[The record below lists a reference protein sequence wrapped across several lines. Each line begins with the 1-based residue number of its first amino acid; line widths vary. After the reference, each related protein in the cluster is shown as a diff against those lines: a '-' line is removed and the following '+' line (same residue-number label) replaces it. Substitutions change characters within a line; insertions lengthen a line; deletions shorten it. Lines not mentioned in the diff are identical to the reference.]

1 MSLYVT
7 HSQLYPDNLHF
18 FQPAPRVVATPSSEL
33 APGIPNRRIV
43 SPVRSRVAAVLAVSP
58 SPAQWHDKS
67 SWAHNESSLQS
78 PPRMHATSPPRAG
91 TPPSTLASHY
101 PPIATLVAYTTAAIE
116 VEESRR
122 RMTLQVDES
131 IALSAIIN
139 VLQGAKVQYEQRLAV
154 AASRALAA
162 ERVAVAK
169 NRASQNGISVAKD
182 ATDASNVTRS
192 AAWSAYKEVARSLGT
207 HTPTRHGPAGH
218 SVLTVEARKHRA
230 SDHHTVKHF
239 EPTRDRLTTNQALP
253 FDKPLIDC
261 EQLGQL
267 GNNTPLSLLVSYG
280 ANSEIVAVLLLE
292 QWQTAAAST
301 AVAHAAALV
310 TVARELAACFYHEML
325 VREDV
330 VRRVLLEHRK
340 SQANHSQPR
349 KPSSPP
355 RDGASRSA
363 MINDSADEVASMKRA
378 LKRAEDDVVCLQTAL
393 KHAKEHSAETER
405 AKLTI
410 ETSVKDRL
418 HENDSLKRQLHLLQS
433 SHHAT
438 QRALHDSEAE
448 LMKLRRKRSS
458 MSTGRESLERPD
470 VDAEQQSPNEVKTEV
485 ATLRQHVADLEVKLT
500 LAQDSVSEHHRAS
513 SDLRAAGKNVGSE
526 MDAAAA
532 RLQEVQ
538 QRLDAA
544 LSHGQDLE
552 ITVARTTRELQSV
565 EAERNEVQRS
575 LAATSTTLERTQHNH
590 QRAVAALEG
599 QLKSAQ
605 RQAQL
610 SPRSLT
616 PSAGDASHYERELT
630 MVRAN
635 AEQQERNAE
644 SATADAHSANRRV
657 TDVQSVLANERTEAA
672 RRIADLEA
680 AVKRAEAE
688 VVACQGRQIEL
699 EDLAE
704 AVIVDC
710 ERIEQENDA
719 LRDRVKESERY
730 LASVASSASVPN
742 SPLGESASRIAMSA
756 SVAEA
761 VKTATATMAE
771 DLAKARR
778 RQTEQRAALRE
789 ALELASQLK
798 IDINAAHATTR
809 DTGGSLGNPQIARV
823 VAAHLGAVD
832 AWAVRYGK
840 HLS

>member
-1 MSLYVT
+1 
-7 HSQLYPDNLHF
+7 
-18 FQPAPRVVATPSSEL
+18 
-33 APGIPNRRIV
+33 
-43 SPVRSRVAAVLAVSP
+43 
-58 SPAQWHDKS
+58 
-67 SWAHNESSLQS
+67 
-78 PPRMHATSPPRAG
+78 
-91 TPPSTLASHY
+91 
-101 PPIATLVAYTTAAIE
+101 
-116 VEESRR
+116 
-122 RMTLQVDES
+122 
-131 IALSAIIN
+131 
-139 VLQGAKVQYEQRLAV
+139 
-154 AASRALAA
+154 
-162 ERVAVAK
+162 
-169 NRASQNGISVAKD
+169 
-182 ATDASNVTRS
+182 
-192 AAWSAYKEVARSLGT
+192 
-207 HTPTRHGPAGH
+207 
-218 SVLTVEARKHRA
+218 
-230 SDHHTVKHF
+230 
-239 EPTRDRLTTNQALP
+239 
-253 FDKPLIDC
+253 
-261 EQLGQL
+261 
-267 GNNTPLSLLVSYG
+267 
-280 ANSEIVAVLLLE
+280 
-292 QWQTAAAST
+292 
-301 AVAHAAALV
+301 
-310 TVARELAACFYHEML
+310 
-325 VREDV
+325 
-330 VRRVLLEHRK
+330 
-340 SQANHSQPR
+340 
-349 KPSSPP
+349 
-355 RDGASRSA
+355 
-363 MINDSADEVASMKRA
+363 
-378 LKRAEDDVVCLQTAL
+378 
-393 KHAKEHSAETER
+393 
-405 AKLTI
+405 
-410 ETSVKDRL
+410 
-418 HENDSLKRQLHLLQS
+418 
-433 SHHAT
+433 
-438 QRALHDSEAE
+438 
-448 LMKLRRKRSS
+448 
-458 MSTGRESLERPD
+458 
-470 VDAEQQSPNEVKTEV
+470 
-485 ATLRQHVADLEVKLT
+485 
-500 LAQDSVSEHHRAS
+500 
-513 SDLRAAGKNVGSE
+513 

-552 ITVARTTRELQSV
+552 ITVARTRRELQSV

-575 LAATSTTLERTQHNH
+575 LAATSTTLERTHYNH

-599 QLKSAQ
+599 QLKGAQ
-605 RQAQL
+605 QQAQL

-616 PSAGDASHYERELT
+616 PSAGDTSHYERELT

-635 AEQQERNAE
+635 AEQQERNAA

-699 EDLAE
+699 EELAE

-823 VAAHLGAVD
+823 VAAHLSAVD

>member
-91 TPPSTLASHY
+91 TPPSTLSSHY

-340 SQANHSQPR
+340 SQGNHSQPR

-363 MINDSADEVASMKRA
+363 VINDSADEVASMKRA
-378 LKRAEDDVVCLQTAL
+378 LKRAEDDVVCLQAAL
-393 KHAKEHSAETER
+393 KHAKEHDAETER
-405 AKLTI
+405 AKLAI
-410 ETSVKDRL
+410 ETAVKDRL

-433 SHHAT
+433 SHHAI
-438 QRALHDSEAE
+438 QRALLDSEAE

-470 VDAEQQSPNEVKTEV
+470 VDAEQQSPNEVETEV
-485 ATLRQHVADLEVKLT
+485 ATLQQHVADLEAKLT
-500 LAQDSVSEHHRAS
+500 LAQDSVS
-513 SDLRAAGKNVGSE
+513 AGQNFGSE

-552 ITVARTTRELQSV
+552 ITVARTRRELQSV
-565 EAERNEVQRS
+565 EAERNEAQHS
-575 LAATSTTLERTQHNH
+575 LAATSITLERAQHNH

-599 QLKSAQ
+599 QLKGAQ
-605 RQAQL
+605 QQAQL

-635 AEQQERNAE
+635 AEQQERNAA

-699 EDLAE
+699 EELAE

-742 SPLGESASRIAMSA
+742 SPLGDSASRIAMSA